1 MTQKELKQIAVKYEA
16 LRKSRAE
23 RNRRW
28 RKNHPEYER
37 SPERRA
43 YKRDWRLKKQGKV
56 LVAA

>member
-37 SPERRA
+37 SAERRE
-43 YKRDWRLKKQGKV
+43 YKRLWRLNKNGKA